1 MANNHRMNHRIDPQS
16 TVQSLQIKEIEKIF
30 NRFRSGSETLADV
43 LQMTPQ
49 EYDALMHGESSLSI
63 EQIDRLV
70 DIGVDLGSLFDAS
83 KKVVL

>member
-1 MANNHRMNHRIDPQS
+1 MNHRIDPQS

>member
-1 MANNHRMNHRIDPQS
+1 MNYRIDPQS

-43 LQMTPQ
+43 LQATPQ
-49 EYDALMHGESSLSI
+49 EYDALMHGESSLSV